1 MAATLTDPLLGHLI
15 DGRYEVLS
23 RIARGGM
30 ATVYLAVDRR
40 LDREVAIKV
49 MHPHLAEGGAGSEF
63 IARFR
68 REARAAAR
76 LTHPGLVGVFDQGL
90 DGETSYLTMEYIEG
104 TNLRRHLGERGS
116 LTVGEAFATAEAVL
130 DALSAAHRVGL
141 VHRDVKPE
149 NVLLAS
155 DGRIKVAD
163 FGLARAVTEVTATT
177 TGTVLGTVAYLAPEL
192 VAHGTSDTRTD
203 VYALGI
209 LLYEMLTGKQ
219 PFTGATPIQI
229 AYQHVNS
236 DVPAPSDALGWLPLE
251 VDELVGA
258 LAARD
263 PADRPA
269 DARAALELLRRT
281 RAALDDK
288 TLARRAEVAP
298 SITLPRATA
307 DGDEI
312 LPEAWPHAEDDDA
325 DAAPD
330 DTTTDDGP
338 SQTDP
343 DATAALDVGDRRSP
357 RSHDDHDDEA
367 DGSLRRTMALRIGS
381 GLEPRPEPEAE
392 PEAVAVLAPEER
404 VRRRRL
410 FVVLLVIGLA
420 ALFGSVALWYT
431 SEGPGAYT
439 TVPQDVVGVELAA
452 AQEALDALGLTAA
465 PTEVFDPVVAQGL
478 VVSAEPGEGER
489 VRKEG
494 TVALSV
500 SKGPDLR
507 TVPPDLVGAP
517 AADVTAAL
525 TAAGFVVPE
534 PERAHHDT
542 VPTDHVIGMS
552 AEAGA
557 QLPVDTEVRLT
568 VSDGP
573 EPLSVP
579 SVIGTARDAAVRDL
593 ENVGLKIVEEKADF
607 SEQYPAGVVM
617 AQSPEPGTP
626 GHRMDGVSIT
636 ISQGP
641 PLVDVPNVF
650 GLSEDQA
657 KQAITGAGFV
667 VDVKY
672 GIFARLPGARVVSQN
687 PGEGQAPKGSTV
699 TITIG

>member
-236 DVPAPSDALGWLPLE
+236 DVPAPSDALSWLPLE

-281 RAALDDK
+281 RAALDDA
-288 TLARRAEVAP
+288 TLDRRAEVAP

-312 LPEAWPHAEDDDA
+312 RPDGRPGAEAADDDA
-325 DAAPD
+325 PAGTATADGDPAE
-330 DTTTDDGP
+330 TDH
-338 SQTDP
+338 
-343 DATAALDVGDRRSP
+343 DATAALDVSGRRSP
-357 RSHDDHDDEA
+357 RSHDEHEDEA

-381 GLEPRPEPEAE
+381 GLEPQPEPEPEA
-392 PEAVAVLAPEER
+392 ATVLAPEDR
-404 VRRRRL
+404 VRRRRIFL
-410 FVVLLVIGLA
+410 VLLVIGLA

-439 TVPQDVVGVELAA
+439 TVPQDLVGVELAV
-452 AQEALDALGLTAA
+452 AQEALDELGLTAA
-465 PTEVFDPVVAQGL
+465 PTEVFDPVVADGF
-478 VVSAEPGEGER
+478 VVAAEPGEGER

-500 SKGPDLR
+500 SRGPDLR

-534 PERAHHDT
+534 PERVHHDT
-542 VPTDHVIGMS
+542 VAAEHVIGVS

-579 SVIGTARDAAVRDL
+579 SVIGTPRDAAVRDL
-593 ENVGLKIVEEKADF
+593 ENVGLKVVEEKADF
-607 SEQYPAGVVM
+607 SDQYPAGVVM
-617 AQSPEPGTP
+617 AQSPEPGTA

-641 PLVDVPNVF
+641 PLVEVPDLFGKQYSEARTILESLGLVAARENVLGGLF
-650 GLSEDQA
+650 GTVRDQSVP
-657 KQAITGAGFV
+657 AG
-667 VDVKY
+667 
-672 GIFARLPGARVVSQN
+672 QT
-687 PGEGQAPKGSTV
+687 APKGST
-699 TITIG
+699 ITLKVV

>member
-1 MAATLTDPLLGHLI
+1 
-15 DGRYEVLS
+15 
-23 RIARGGM
+23 
-30 ATVYLAVDRR
+30 
-40 LDREVAIKV
+40 
-49 MHPHLAEGGAGSEF
+49 
-63 IARFR
+63 
-68 REARAAAR
+68 
-76 LTHPGLVGVFDQGL
+76 
-90 DGETSYLTMEYIEG
+90 
-104 TNLRRHLGERGS
+104 
-116 LTVGEAFATAEAVL
+116 
-130 DALSAAHRVGL
+130 
-141 VHRDVKPE
+141 
-149 NVLLAS
+149 
-155 DGRIKVAD
+155 
-163 FGLARAVTEVTATT
+163 
-177 TGTVLGTVAYLAPEL
+177 
-192 VAHGTSDTRTD
+192 
-203 VYALGI
+203 
-209 LLYEMLTGKQ
+209 MLTGKQ

-236 DVPAPSDALGWLPLE
+236 DVPAPSDALSWLPLE

-281 RAALDDK
+281 RATLDDA

-312 LPEAWPHAEDDDA
+312 RPAGRTGEDA
-325 DAAPD
+325 DEVDVDDESPAGAPD
-330 DTTTDDGP
+330 GDPAETDH
-338 SQTDP
+338 
-343 DATAALDVGDRRSP
+343 DATAALDVSDRRAP
-357 RSHDDHDDEA
+357 RHHDEHDDEA

-381 GLEPRPEPEAE
+381 GLEPEPEVEAAPVLS
-392 PEAVAVLAPEER
+392 PEDR
-404 VRRRRL
+404 VRRRRI

-420 ALFGSVALWYT
+420 AVFGSVALWYT

-452 AQEALDALGLTAA
+452 AQEALAELGLTAA
-465 PTEVFDPVVAQGL
+465 PTEVFDPVVADGL
-478 VVSAEPGEGER
+478 VVAAEPGEGER

-517 AADVTAAL
+517 AADVIAAL

-542 VPTDHVIGMS
+542 VPADSVIGVS

-557 QLPVDTEVRLT
+557 QLPVDSEVRLT

-573 EPLSVP
+573 EPLTVP
-579 SVIGTARDAAVRDL
+579 SVIGTPRDAAVRDL
-593 ENVGLKIVEEKADF
+593 ENVGLKVVEEKADF
-607 SEQYPAGVVM
+607 SDQYPAGVVM
-617 AQSPEPGTP
+617 AQSPEPGTA

-641 PLVDVPNVF
+641 PLVEVPDLFGKQYNEARTILESLGLVAARENVLGGLF
-650 GLSEDQA
+650 GTVRDQSVP
-657 KQAITGAGFV
+657 AG
-667 VDVKY
+667 
-672 GIFARLPGARVVSQN
+672 QT
-687 PGEGQAPKGSTV
+687 APKGSTV
-699 TITIG
+699 TLKVV

>member
-104 TNLRRHLGERGS
+104 TNLRRHLGEQGS
-116 LTVGEAFATAEAVL
+116 LTVGEAFGTAEAVL

-236 DVPAPSDALGWLPLE
+236 DVPAPSDVLGWLPLE

-281 RAALDDK
+281 RAALDDG
-288 TLARRAEVAP
+288 TLARRADVAP
-298 SITLPRATA
+298 SIVLPRATA

-312 LPEAWPHAEDDDA
+312 RLDGRAGSTDDDPETDGTTTASDDDDA
-325 DAAPD
+325 A
-330 DTTTDDGP
+330 TTTDH
-338 SQTDP
+338 
-343 DATAALDVGDRRSP
+343 DATTSLDVRDRRAP
-357 RSHDDHDDEA
+357 GEHDDHDDET
-367 DGSLRRTMALRIGS
+367 DGALRRTMALRIGS
-381 GLEPRPEPEAE
+381 GLEPAPEPEA
-392 PEAVAVLAPEER
+392 AAALAPEDH
-404 VRRRRL
+404 VRRRRIFL
-410 FVVLLVIGLA
+410 VLLLIGLA
-420 ALFGSVALWYT
+420 ALFGLGSLWYT
-431 SEGPGAYT
+431 TSGPGAFT
-439 TVPQDVVGVELAA
+439 TVPPDVVGAELAA
-452 AQEALDALGLTAA
+452 AQEALTELGLTAA
-465 PTEVFDPVVAQGL
+465 PTEVFDPAVPDGV

-507 TVPPDLVGAP
+507 VVPPDLVGAP

-534 PERAHHDT
+534 PERAHDDT
-542 VPTDHVIGMS
+542 VPADHVIAVS
-552 AEAGA
+552 AEPGA
-557 QLPVDTEVRLT
+557 ELPVDTTVTLT

-593 ENVGLKIVEEKADF
+593 ENVGLRVVEEKADF

-641 PLVDVPNVF
+641 PLVEVPDLFGKQYNEARTILESLGLVAARENVLGGLF
-650 GLSEDQA
+650 GTVRDQSVP
-657 KQAITGAGFV
+657 AG
-667 VDVKY
+667 
-672 GIFARLPGARVVSQN
+672 QT
-687 PGEGQAPKGSTV
+687 APKGST
-699 TITIG
+699 ITLKVV